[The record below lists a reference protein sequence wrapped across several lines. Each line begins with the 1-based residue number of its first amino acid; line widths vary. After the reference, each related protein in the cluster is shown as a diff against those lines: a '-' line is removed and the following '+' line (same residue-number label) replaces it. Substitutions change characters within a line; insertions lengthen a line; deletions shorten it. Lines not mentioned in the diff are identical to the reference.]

1 MPSKEK
7 DVASELD
14 VSNPY
19 HLVPVGSQTGEEE
32 DKEKE
37 GRYVVR
43 EREGDGKEEEPGWEK
58 RYGKIWVEL
67 EKREVKSSY
76 RNVAAELKQKFGKLP
91 AESASDETTE
101 EEKQEENVEIVE
113 SPARTTEEE
122 SSNEE
127 VGEPKVCLL
136 SRARRSSSNAVL
148 LTILEQRGSGLE
160 DSLTES
166 ADNSLCEDRTQ
177 HGDTPGSPD
186 LSPSAEDSEMGD
198 LELLCGIEPDNRSV
212 LPQLFGEIDR
222 EREVDYNVDD
232 VTKTFTDC
240 NAASVELKSDN
251 VHMDLS
257 LNKGESNPR
266 PDKDAT
272 TKPTPAAE
280 ERWPGQVQQG
290 DETSPSMY
298 EEEPEVCPSLSQP
311 SSLSNVCPPAPLL
324 PSDEEL
330 EEDLQRF
337 KHEVGMLKVVFLDL
351 EKEKALLW
359 KEVEDY
365 DCPRSRYSPPNSFLF
380 CLSFSFSAFSIPSP
394 QLSLCEEKKTMPG
407 KYLL

>member
-1 MPSKEK
+1 
-7 DVASELD
+7 
-14 VSNPY
+14 NPY
-19 HLVPVGSQTGEEE
+19 HLVPVGSQTGEEQEE

-43 EREGDGKEEEPGWEK
+43 ERDGKEEEPGWEK

-127 VGEPKVCLL
+127 VGEPNVCLL

-160 DSLTES
+160 DSLNES

-198 LELLCGIEPDNRSV
+198 LELLCGIEPENSSA

-240 NAASVELKSDN
+240 NAASVELKLDN
-251 VHMDLS
+251 VHMDSS
-257 LNKGESNPR
+257 LNKGESNPS

-272 TKPTPAAE
+272 TKPKPAAE

-298 EEEPEVCPSLSQP
+298 EEEPEVCPSQSQP

-330 EEDLQRF
+330 EKDLQRF

-380 CLSFSFSAFSIPSP
+380 CLFFFLRFFHSITSAESV
-394 QLSLCEEKKTMPG
+394 
-407 KYLL
+407 